1 MRILFIGNFAPP
13 YEEESLHNLSL
24 LRKLEQEGNDCC
36 VINISEHPS
45 RERNIIDIK
54 HYPDYVWKLIRLGRK
69 RDIIHF
75 FTKGYTRLGLLKLAL
90 AVLVGWL
97 YRSKPVVTFHSEL
110 LSIIGLTRSPFGGQQ
125 TVHFSFSRAHRLI
138 FTDRDTYDV
147 ASPYKRADNFS
158 LIPSFFSRPENLD
171 ETELLHFKKVEGKKK
186 IIFFSNV
193 SFASFVFKILD
204 SLVSHDYN
212 PDIGVIVSL
221 TEKPSVKLQHG
232 IEEIGGEWVENIV
245 FIEPDNDRMVS
256 EAYSRADVVLR
267 GLSCDG
273 KVFFPKFTVSLKQPV
288 RTEHYVLFP
297 TGLLL
302 LKEGEVTAVCSEIIQ
317 KVLSEKTVTPSGF
330 EEEDFFSGIKEI
342 YGD

>member
-13 YEEESLHNLSL
+13 YEEENLHNLSL
-24 LRKLEQEGNDCC
+24 LRRLKKEGNDCC

-45 RERNIIDIK
+45 RESNIIDIK
-54 HYPDYVWKLIRLGRK
+54 NYPDYVWKLFRFARK

-158 LIPSFFSRPENLD
+158 LIPSFFSLPENLD
-171 ETELLHFKKVEGKKK
+171 ETESLLFKGLEGKKK

-193 SFASFVFKILD
+193 SFPSFVFKILD
-204 SLVSHDYN
+204 SLVSQEYN
-212 PDIGVIVSL
+212 PDIGIIVSL

-273 KVFFPKFTVSLKQPV
+273 KVFFPKFAVSLKQPV
-288 RTEHYVLFP
+288 RTENYVLFP

-302 LKEGEVTAVCSEIIQ
+302 LKEGEITEVCSEIIQ
-317 KVLSEKTVTPSGF
+317 KVLSEKTGTPSGF
-330 EEEDFFSGIKEI
+330 EEEDFLSRIKEI